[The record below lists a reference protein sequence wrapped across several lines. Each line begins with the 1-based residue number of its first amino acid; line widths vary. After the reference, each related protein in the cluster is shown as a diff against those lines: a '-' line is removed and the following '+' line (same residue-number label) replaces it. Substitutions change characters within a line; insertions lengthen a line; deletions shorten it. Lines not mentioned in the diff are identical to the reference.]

1 MNKYELR
8 AEVTVVDRTGKIA
21 FVDDV
26 PFNFV
31 ETQYMPSNKDKYKT
45 LLGDT
50 NAKVS
55 VGLSVKLSGV
65 GYSSASISV
74 NVSLSCDQTEDTV
87 ARAKGFALDECA
99 AFIEAHAPGVT
110 DMLDAFARNG

>member
-1 MNKYELR
+1 VNKYELR
-8 AEVTVVDRTGKIA
+8 AEVTLIDRRGQIA
-21 FVDDV
+21 IIDGE
-26 PFNFV
+26 PFSFV
-31 ETQYMPSNKDKYKT
+31 ETLYMPTNKDKYKT

-55 VGLSVKLSGV
+55 VGLSVKLSGA

-87 ARAKGFALDECA
+87 TRAKDFALEECA
-99 AFIEAHAPGVT
+99 GFISAHGPSIT
-110 DMLDAFARNG
+110 QMLDALAGGG